1 MVEHKKGGIVMV
13 TFLIVWYLIG
23 VILIWVSEWKR
34 GNVRRLKTFIDILY
48 GIGVSLLSWLAIA
61 WVMLNIE
68 DY

>member
-1 MVEHKKGGIVMV
+1 MV

-23 VILIWVSEWKR
+23 VILIWISEWKR

-61 WVMLNIE
+61 WVRLNIE

>member
-1 MVEHKKGGIVMV
+1 MV

-23 VILIWVSEWKR
+23 VILIWISEWKP

>member
-1 MVEHKKGGIVMV
+1 MV
-13 TFLIVWYLIG
+13 TFLIVWYIIG
-23 VILIWVSEWKR
+23 VILIWISEWKR

>member
-1 MVEHKKGGIVMV
+1 MV

-23 VILIWVSEWKR
+23 VILIWISEWKR
-34 GNVRRLKTFIDILY
+34 GNVRRLKSFIDILY

-61 WVMLNIE
+61 WVILNIE

>member
-1 MVEHKKGGIVMV
+1 MV

-23 VILIWVSEWKR
+23 VILIWISEWKR
-34 GNVRRLKTFIDILY
+34 GNVRRLKTFIDVLY

>member
-1 MVEHKKGGIVMV
+1 MV

-23 VILIWVSEWKR
+23 VILIWISEWKR

>member
-1 MVEHKKGGIVMV
+1 MV
-13 TFLIVWYLIG
+13 TFLIVWYLTG
-23 VILIWVSEWKR
+23 VILIWISEWKR

>member
-1 MVEHKKGGIVMV
+1 MV

-23 VILIWVSEWKR
+23 VILIWISEWKR
-34 GNVRRLKTFIDILY
+34 GNVKRLKTFIDILY

>member
-1 MVEHKKGGIVMV
+1 MV

-34 GNVRRLKTFIDILY
+34 GNVKRLKNFIDILY
-48 GIGVSLLSWLAIA
+48 AVGISLLSWVAIA
-61 WVMLNIE
+61 WVILNIE

>member
-1 MVEHKKGGIVMV
+1 MV

>member
-23 VILIWVSEWKR
+23 VILIWASEWKR

-48 GIGVSLLSWLAIA
+48 GIGVSLLSWVAIA
-61 WVMLNIE
+61 WVILNIE

>member
-1 MVEHKKGGIVMV
+1 MV

-34 GNVRRLKTFIDILY
+34 GNGIRLKTFIDILY

>member
-1 MVEHKKGGIVMV
+1 MV
-13 TFLIVWYLIG
+13 TFLIVWYIIG
-23 VILIWVSEWKR
+23 VILIWISEWKR

-61 WVMLNIE
+61 WVILNIE

>member
-1 MVEHKKGGIVMV
+1 MV

-23 VILIWVSEWKR
+23 VVLIWISEWKR